1 MKELEI
7 TAGIIVKNNKVLIGQ
22 RKFHDK
28 FGGKWEF
35 PGGKL
40 ENSEMPEDCIIRELK
55 EELNINVI
63 KFEHFISYVQD
74 FSSYKMIIHAFLI
87 TEYAGDFQIND
98 HEKII
103 WTNIEDL
110 YSYDLLEA
118 DKEIVKKLQSLS

>member
-7 TAGIIVKNNKVLIGQ
+7 TAGIIKKNNKVLIGQ
-22 RKFHDK
+22 RKFHDN

-55 EELNINVI
+55 EELNIDV
-63 KFEHFISYVQD
+63 KEFEHFLSYIKD
-74 FSSYKMIIHAFLI
+74 FSAYKMIIHAFII
-87 TEYAGDFQIND
+87 TKYDGDFQTND

-103 WTNIEDL
+103 WTDIQDL
-110 YSYDLLEA
+110 NNFDFLEA
-118 DKEIVKKLQSLS
+118 DKEIIKKLQSYV

>member
-7 TAGIIVKNNKVLIGQ
+7 TAGIIIKNNEVLIGQ

-40 ENSEMPEDCIIRELK
+40 ENSEVPEDCIVRELK
-55 EELNINVI
+55 EELNIDVVEF
-63 KFEHFISYVQD
+63 KHFLSYAQD

-87 TEYAGDFQIND
+87 TEYEGSFQIND
-98 HEKII
+98 HEKIV
-103 WTNIEDL
+103 WTKIEKLD
-110 YSYDLLEA
+110 SYDFLEA
-118 DKEIVKKLQSLS
+118 DKEIIKKLQSFC

>member
-87 TEYAGDFQIND
+87 TEYAGDFQISD